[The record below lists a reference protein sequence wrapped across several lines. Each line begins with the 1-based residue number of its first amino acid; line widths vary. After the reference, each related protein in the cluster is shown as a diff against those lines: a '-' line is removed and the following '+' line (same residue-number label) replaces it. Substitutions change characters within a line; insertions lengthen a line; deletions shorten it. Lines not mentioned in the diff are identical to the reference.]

1 MTVRVGP
8 GQRPE
13 RATTSR
19 PRITGPAPLARRAAP
34 ATRPV
39 RGTLRGSALWPRWW
53 LPWRRRSRRPS
64 RRSASLAGPPLDRR
78 SPVRTGP
85 PSSSRSRA
93 PSSPGRP
100 AARDDPARQL
110 QGLLARLP
118 WPGRTAAF
126 RRQMEEAVPEVVDV
140 LRATV
145 AAGINPRR
153 ALQAASDGAPP
164 ALDGVLGQA
173 IQAAELGAGTGSALA
188 TAARAEGL
196 PELAL
201 AGEALDLAETTG
213 APPGPVL
220 AGVAAAA
227 ADRIRSR
234 QARMA
239 ATAQARLSARV
250 VAAMAPAF
258 LGVLALTAP
267 SDAAFLVREPLG
279 WATLA
284 SAAVLE
290 LLGIRW
296 AIRIVRGSN
305 PMVSRDPRPN
315 ATRGRPSM
323 WASYPVDGGGGHARR
338 TRWARGPRLARHL
351 QRTRRP
357 DGTGRSRRM
366 AALATVAAIAAGVL
380 FGAVVAAAVPGLV
393 FFALLAAVA
402 WPVMGWVGRRRA
414 HARRL
419 AVRSEAAPA
428 VLDLL
433 GAALLAGLN
442 PHKAVIRVAERVPEA
457 LQEDL
462 SLAAAVLRL
471 GGTPAS
477 ALRAAA
483 DRSGLDELRAAAA
496 GLEAAERWGAPPAEA
511 LAARAEALRGRV
523 RLNAEAEAGRAAV
536 RLAFPLVLCFL
547 PAFVLLTVV
556 PTIAG
561 ALQTLTP

>member
-1 MTVRVGP
+1 
-8 GQRPE
+8 
-13 RATTSR
+13 
-19 PRITGPAPLARRAAP
+19 
-34 ATRPV
+34 
-39 RGTLRGSALWPRWW
+39 
-53 LPWRRRSRRPS
+53 
-64 RRSASLAGPPLDRR
+64 
-78 SPVRTGP
+78 
-85 PSSSRSRA
+85 
-93 PSSPGRP
+93 
-100 AARDDPARQL
+100 
-110 QGLLARLP
+110 
-118 WPGRTAAF
+118 
-126 RRQMEEAVPEVVDV
+126 
-140 LRATV
+140 
-145 AAGINPRR
+145 
-153 ALQAASDGAPP
+153 
-164 ALDGVLGQA
+164 
-173 IQAAELGAGTGSALA
+173 
-188 TAARAEGL
+188 
-196 PELAL
+196 
-201 AGEALDLAETTG
+201 
-213 APPGPVL
+213 VL

-296 AIRIVRGSN
+296 ATRIVRGSS
-305 PMVSRDPRPN
+305 PRVSSDPP
-315 ATRGRPSM
+315 
-323 WASYPVDGGGGHARR
+323 
-338 TRWARGPRLARHL
+338 L
-351 QRTRRP
+351 Q
-357 DGTGRSRRM
+357 G
-366 AALATVAAIAAGVL
+366 
-380 FGAVVAAAVPGLV
+380 
-393 FFALLAAVA
+393 
-402 WPVMGWVGRRRA
+402 PVMGWVGRRRG

-419 AVRSEAAPA
+419 AVRSEGAPA

-442 PHKAVIRVAERVPEA
+442 PHKAVIRVAERAPEA
-457 LQEDL
+457 LREDL

-496 GLEAAERWGAPPAEA
+496 ALEAAERWGAPPAEA
-511 LAARAEALRGRV
+511 LAARAEALRGRA

>member
-8 GQRPE
+8 GRRPE

-19 PRITGPAPLARRAAP
+19 PRTTGAALLVRRGSPAARR
-34 ATRPV
+34 R
-39 RGTLRGSALWPRWW
+39 RGTSRGHGLWRRWL

-64 RRSASLAGPPLDRR
+64 HRSASLARPPLDRR
-78 SPVRTGP
+78 APASMGP
-85 PSSSRSRA
+85 PSSARSRA
-93 PSSPGRP
+93 SSSPGPP
-100 AARDDPARQL
+100 AARDRPARRL
-110 QGLLARLP
+110 EGLLARVP
-118 WPGRTAAF
+118 WPGRTGAF
-126 RRQMEEAVPEVVDV
+126 RREMEEAVPEVVDV

-153 ALQAASDGAPP
+153 ALQAASDGAPT
-164 ALDGVLGQA
+164 ALEGVLGQA

-196 PELAL
+196 PELML

-279 WATLA
+279 WATL
-284 SAAVLE
+284 STAAVLE

-296 AIRIVRGSN
+296 ATRIVRGSN
-305 PMVSRDPRPN
+305 PMVPRDPRPN
-315 ATRGRPSM
+315 ATRDRPSVRN
-323 WASYPVDGGGGHARR
+323 SDPVDGEG
-338 TRWARGPRLARHL
+338 
-351 QRTRRP
+351 RRP
-357 DGTGRSRRM
+357 IG
-366 AALATVAAIAAGVL
+366 AAAIAAGVL
-380 FGAVVAAAVPGLV
+380 VGAVVAAAVPGLV
-393 FFALLAAVA
+393 LVAPLAVVA
-402 WPVMGWVGRRRA
+402 SPIMGRVARRRA

-419 AVRSEAAPA
+419 AIRSDAAPA

-442 PHKAVIRVAERVPEA
+442 PHKAVIRVAERAPEA

-471 GGTPAS
+471 GGTPAA

-496 GLEAAERWGAPPAEA
+496 ALEAAERWGAPPAEA
-511 LAARAEALRGRV
+511 LAARAEALRGRA
-523 RLNAEAEAGRAAV
+523 RLAAEAEAGRAAV

>member
-1 MTVRVGP
+1 
-8 GQRPE
+8 
-13 RATTSR
+13 
-19 PRITGPAPLARRAAP
+19 
-34 ATRPV
+34 
-39 RGTLRGSALWPRWW
+39 
-53 LPWRRRSRRPS
+53 
-64 RRSASLAGPPLDRR
+64 
-78 SPVRTGP
+78 
-85 PSSSRSRA
+85 
-93 PSSPGRP
+93 
-100 AARDDPARQL
+100 
-110 QGLLARLP
+110 
-118 WPGRTAAF
+118 
-126 RRQMEEAVPEVVDV
+126 MEEAVPEVVDI

-164 ALDGVLGQA
+164 ALEGVLGQA

-188 TAARAEGL
+188 AAARAEGL
-196 PELAL
+196 PELML

-279 WATLA
+279 WATLSA
-284 SAAVLE
+284 AAVLE

-296 AIRIVRGSN
+296 ATRIVRGSN
-305 PMVSRDPRPN
+305 PMVSREPRPN
-315 ATRGRPSM
+315 ATRDRPSVRN
-323 WASYPVDGGGGHARR
+323 SDPLDGEGGRARR
-338 TRWARGPRLARHL
+338 THWARGPQLARRL
-351 QRTRRP
+351 QQTRPP
-357 DGTGRSRRM
+357 DGTGRPSRM
-366 AALATVAAIAAGVL
+366 AALATGVAAIAAGVL

-393 FFALLAAVA
+393 LVALLAVVA
-402 WPVMGWVGRRRA
+402 WPVTGWFARRRA
-414 HARRL
+414 LARRV
-419 AVRSEAAPA
+419 AIRSDAAPA

-442 PHKAVIRVAERVPEA
+442 PHKAVIRVASRAPEA

-462 SLAAAVLRL
+462 RLAAAVLRL
-471 GGTPAS
+471 GETPAA

-496 GLEAAERWGAPPAEA
+496 ALEAAERWGAPPAEA
-511 LAARAEALRGRV
+511 LAARAEALRCRA